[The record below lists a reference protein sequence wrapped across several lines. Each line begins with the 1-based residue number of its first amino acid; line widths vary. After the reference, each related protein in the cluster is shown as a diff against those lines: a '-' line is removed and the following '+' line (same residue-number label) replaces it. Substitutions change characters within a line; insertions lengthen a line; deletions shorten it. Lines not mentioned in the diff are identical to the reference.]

1 MQNADKLFDKLVQS
15 NEKKSAL
22 IAEMDKLLESVE
34 DKLEEKQLKAFASM
48 HRQKTRLDDKNTE
61 LKKVMADYRKS

>member
-22 IAEMDKLLESVE
+22 IVDFDKLLDSME
-34 DKLEEKQLKAFASM
+34 DKLEEK
-48 HRQKTRLDDKNTE
+48 E
-61 LKKVMADYRKS
+61 LKMFA

>member
-15 NEKKSAL
+15 NEKKSSL

-34 DKLEEKQLKAFASM
+34 DKLEEK
-48 HRQKTRLDDKNTE
+48 
-61 LKKVMADYRKS
+61 